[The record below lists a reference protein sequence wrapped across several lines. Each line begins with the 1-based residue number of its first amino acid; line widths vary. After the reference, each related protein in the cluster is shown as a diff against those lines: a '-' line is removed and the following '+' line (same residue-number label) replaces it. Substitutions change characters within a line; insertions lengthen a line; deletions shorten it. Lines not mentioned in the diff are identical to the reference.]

1 MRYISTAQRLR
12 HRCMSQ
18 PSNDES
24 MSHQTYLNTG
34 IESLIL
40 KLSTIGLKPKELRFI
55 AANRILNAYISQKG
69 LQALPYQ
76 QILLI
81 WLKDGDSGIDSLF
94 SDEEILDLLQV
105 RSEKQAY
112 NRLLFLI
119 NQTLKS
125 W

>member
-1 MRYISTAQRLR
+1 MRYVSISQGLR

-69 LQALPYQ
+69 LQALSYQ

-94 SDEEILDLLQV
+94 SDEEILDLLQI
-105 RSEKQAY
+105 RNDKQAY
-112 NRLLFLI
+112 NRLLFFI
-119 NQTLKS
+119 NQTQ
-125 W
+125 